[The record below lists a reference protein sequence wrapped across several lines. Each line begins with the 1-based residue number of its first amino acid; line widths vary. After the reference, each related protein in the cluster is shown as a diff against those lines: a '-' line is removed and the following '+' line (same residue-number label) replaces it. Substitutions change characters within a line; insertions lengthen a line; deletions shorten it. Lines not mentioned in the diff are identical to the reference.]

1 MTQNFV
7 LQNKDVGEIMDLLLD
22 PTRKQVL
29 THELRSR
36 LEKGV
41 DLPVLPNLAHELI
54 RLRNQ
59 PTADVSEL
67 VNIIAK
73 DPVVSAQIMRH
84 GRMSIYG
91 YGERIQSLDDAI
103 QLVLG
108 YEKALH
114 LALGLSAG
122 KSLRIEI
129 GGPLGAR
136 KTWQHSLKC
145 ALLSQNLAKE
155 LPANVRPNLGLTYL
169 AGLMHDIGFL
179 LFGVLYPQ
187 EFSILNGTIEKYGHV
202 NSRELEFHAVGITH
216 DLIGS
221 LLFRNWNLP
230 EEVIIATAEHHFP
243 DYDGRHAIFAKL
255 VYLANQLSYG
265 NDEAIYSAKTSAV
278 FNELGLDDAAIKR
291 VLASLDE
298 MGAEFDAMVEDMVA

>member
-1 MTQNFV
+1 M
-7 LQNKDVGEIMDLLLD
+7 ELLLD
-22 PTRKQVL
+22 PVRKQVL
-29 THELRSR
+29 TDELRSR

-59 PTADVSEL
+59 PAADVSEL
-67 VNIIAK
+67 VKIIEK

-91 YGERIQSLDDAI
+91 YGERIQSLEEAI

-108 YEKALH
+108 YEKALY

-122 KSLRIEI
+122 KSLRIETD
-129 GGPLGAR
+129 GPLGAR
-136 KTWQHSLKC
+136 EIWQHSLKC
-145 ALLSQNLAKE
+145 ALLSQKLARE
-155 LPANVRPNLGLTYL
+155 LPANVRPNLGLSYL

-179 LFGVLYPQ
+179 LFGALYPQ
-187 EFSILNGTIEKYGHV
+187 EFSVLNGTIEKYGHV

-221 LLFRNWNLP
+221 MLFRNWNLP
-230 EEVIIATAEHHFP
+230 EEVIVATAEHHFP
-243 DYDGRHAIFAKL
+243 DYDGKHAIYAKL
-255 VYLANQLSYG
+255 VYLANRLSYS
-265 NDEAIYSAKTSAV
+265 NDETSYSAKTSAL
-278 FNELGLDDAAIKR
+278 FNELGLDEAAIKR
-291 VLASLDE
+291 VLASLEE
-298 MGAEFDAMVEDMVA
+298 MGSEFDTMAEDLVA

>member
-1 MTQNFV
+1 
-7 LQNKDVGEIMDLLLD
+7 MDLLLD
-22 PTRKQVL
+22 PTRKQIL
-29 THELRSR
+29 TDELRSR

-59 PTADVSEL
+59 PASDVSEL
-67 VNIIAK
+67 VKIIAK
-73 DPVVSAQIMRH
+73 DPVVSAQIMRN

-91 YGERIQSLDDAI
+91 YGERIQSLEEAI

-108 YEKALH
+108 YEKALS

-129 GGPLGAR
+129 DGPLGAR
-136 KTWQHSLKC
+136 ESWQHSLKC

-155 LPANVRPNLGLTYL
+155 LPANVRPNIGLAYL
-169 AGLMHDIGFL
+169 AGLLHDIGFL

-187 EFSILNGTIEKYGHV
+187 EFAALNGAVEKYGHV

-221 LLFRNWNLP
+221 MLFRNWNLP
-230 EEVIIATAEHHFP
+230 EEVIVATAEHHFP
-243 DYDGRHAIFAKL
+243 DYDGEHAIFAKL
-255 VYLANQLSYG
+255 VYLANRLSYT
-265 NDEAIYSAKTSAV
+265 NDETVYSAKTSAI
-278 FNELGLDDAAIKR
+278 FNELGLDDAAIQR

-298 MGAEFDAMVEDMVA
+298 MGSDFDAMVEDLVA